1 VISRAVEELTD
12 GLDQN
17 LVIGTHLVS
26 DRPTPAEIGVRIR
39 AVEWH
44 DQGDTQ
50 MGIAIRIS
58 AQLVDAVEERIYDR
72 KR

>member
-1 VISRAVEELTD
+1 VTSWAIEELTD

-17 LVIGTHLVS
+17 LVIGTHLVG

-39 AVEWH
+39 PVEWH

-50 MGIAIRIS
+50 VGIAIRIS
-58 AQLVDAVEERIYDR
+58 AQFVDAVEERIYNG